1 MQKKKVK
8 FVHSMMFRLLSLFV
22 AGVVLTAVVL
32 MSVSIS
38 QTQKQIRTVVQNY
51 MLSSAKDNG
60 AIMDTVLAT

>member
-51 MLSSAKDNG
+51 MLSSA
-60 AIMDTVLAT
+60 